1 MDNLY
6 DTLKDAMSSVLANVH
21 TVLIAR
27 ITAVNEATIN
37 AKPVIN
43 RVVDNASIELP
54 EFIEIPVINIQGGGS
69 YLAMPLA
76 IGDYCMLLITE
87 RCFDRWWNGED
98 NIEPL
103 EMRMF
108 DYSDAIALVGIN
120 NKNGLIAIPTT
131 ATFQGDLIVNGN
143 ITVNGDITCNGTITA
158 TVDVIGGGISL
169 KNHTHGNVQNGTGTT
184 SVPS

>member
-1 MDNLY
+1 MY
-6 DTLKDAMSSVLANVH
+6 DTLKDATNSVLANVH
-21 TVLIAR
+21 TVLIAK
-27 ITAVNEATIN
+27 ITSVGTSTID
-37 AKPVIN
+37 AQPVIN
-43 RVVDNASIELP
+43 RVVDGKSVALP
-54 EFIEIPVINIQGGGS
+54 VFSEIPVINIQGGGS

-76 IGDYCMLLITE
+76 VGDYCMLLITE
-87 RCFDRWWNGED
+87 RCFDRWWNGQD

-184 SVPS
+184 SAPS

>member
-21 TVLIAR
+21 TVLIAK

-54 EFIEIPVINIQGGGS
+54 EFIEVPAFTLQGGGS
-69 YLAMPLA
+69 SLSMPIA
-76 IGDYCMLLITE
+76 VGDYCLLIITE
-87 RCFDRWWNGED
+87 RCFDRWYAGQD
-98 NIEPL
+98 FIEPL

-108 DYSDAIALVGIN
+108 DYSDAIAFVGIN
-120 NKNGLIAIPTT
+120 TLGKAITIPDT

-184 SVPS
+184 SAPS

>member
-21 TVLIAR
+21 TVLIAK

-76 IGDYCMLLITE
+76 VGDYCMLLITE

-120 NKNGLIAIPTT
+120 NKNGLIAIPTQPT
-131 ATFQGDLIVNGN
+131 MKGDFKNIGSLTGTSYCDYPLFKTNGESGDTGTFTSQDGKT
-143 ITVNGDITCNGTITA
+143 ITVKNGIITN
-158 TVDVIGGGISL
+158 IS
-169 KNHTHGNVQNGTGTT
+169 
-184 SVPS
+184 